1 MPRKQTEQGFTL
13 IELLIVVAIIGVLAS
28 VALPAYTLYQNSARF
43 SEAILAIGSNRSA
56 IAVASAANRVTAVTD
71 FDSGTNGLP
80 PAQAQAASTHGIS
93 VTDGVITVTW
103 QADGTSLA
111 GVTYTL
117 TAQGY
122 LPPIQW
128 VAGGTCVAG
137 GYC

>member
-1 MPRKQTEQGFTL
+1 MPRKQRQQGFTL

-56 IAVASAANRVTAVTD
+56 MAVAASTGRVTALTD

-80 PAQAQAASTHGIS
+80 PAQLAAANTHGID
-93 VTDGVITVTW
+93 VTDGVIQVTW
-103 QADGTSLA
+103 RSDGTNLA
-111 GVTYTL
+111 GITYTL
-117 TAQGY
+117 AAQGF

-128 VAGGTCVAG
+128 VSGGSCVAN

>member
-1 MPRKQTEQGFTL
+1 MPRKHTERGFTL

-56 IAVASAANRVTAVTD
+56 IAVAAAAGRVTAVTD
-71 FDSGTNGLP
+71 FDSGSNGLP
-80 PAQAQAASTHGIS
+80 PAQVQATSTHGIS
-93 VTDGVITVTW
+93 VTDGVITITW
-103 QADGTSLA
+103 RADGTSLA

-117 TAQGY
+117 AAQGH

-128 VAGGTCVAG
+128 VAGGTCIAG

>member
-1 MPRKQTEQGFTL
+1 MPKRHKQHGFTL

-56 IAVASAANRVTAVTD
+56 MAVAAAASRVTSVND

-80 PAQAQAASTHGIS
+80 PAQVQAASTHGVS

-117 TAQGY
+117 TAQGH

>member
-1 MPRKQTEQGFTL
+1 MPRKQQQQGFTL

-43 SEAILAIGSNRSA
+43 SEALLAIGSNRSA
-56 IAVASAANRVTAVTD
+56 MAVAAAAGRVSALAD

-80 PAQAQAASTHGIS
+80 PAQTVAASTHGIS
-93 VTDGVITVTW
+93 VTDGVITIEW
-103 QADGTSLA
+103 KSDGSSLA

-117 TAQGY
+117 TASGVA
-122 LPPIQW
+122 PPIQW
-128 VAGGTCVAG
+128 VAGGTCVDG

>member
-1 MPRKQTEQGFTL
+1 MPRKQQQQGFTL

-56 IAVASAANRVTAVTD
+56 MAVAAAAGRVTALTD
-71 FDSGTNGLP
+71 FNSGTNGLP
-80 PAQAQAASTHGIS
+80 PAQAVAASTHGIS
-93 VTDGVITVTW
+93 VTNGIITIVW
-103 QADGTSLA
+103 KSDGTSLD

-117 TAQGY
+117 AAQGV
-122 LPPIQW
+122 LPPVQW
-128 VAGGTCVAG
+128 VAGGTCVVG